1 MTISTNSGGAG
12 EPICFWTDLQG
23 CTQECDTPLPPSDW
37 TASGTNGHIFFV
49 SPNTIGNPVRIPAGS
64 EQPPAGFWQMVGFGH
79 TVQTEVGGGFYDAY
93 GANPEQY
100 TGSVEN
106 IRIVR
111 LALLD
116 GAILE
121 TTPIPGVFPVELVG
135 QESNAN
141 TYTFRASFSGTLPA
155 YDPAYAWG
163 VLADLAMTSND
174 IGALP
179 IRVTFGGTYTF
190 DVPTVFV
197 VDTGKF
203 AFPLGPQ
210 ESGGITYS
218 AWINTLP
225 CSPPDAVVTI
235 RVNDGPPLPL
245 GFFHGCH

>member
-1 MTISTNSGGAG
+1 MTISSGAG
-12 EPICFWTDLQG
+12 EPICFWTDLLG
-23 CTQECDTPLPPSDW
+23 CAQECETPLPPSDW

-49 SPNTIGNPVRIPAGS
+49 SPNTVGNPVRIPAGS
-64 EQPPAGFWQMVGFGH
+64 EEPPQGFRQMVGLGH
-79 TVQTEVGGGFYDAY
+79 TLHTEVHEGFHEAY

-100 TGSVEN
+100 TGTVEN

-116 GAILE
+116 AAILE
-121 TTPIPGVFPVELVG
+121 TTPMPGVFPVELVS
-135 QESNAN
+135 QASNAN
-141 TYTFRASFSGTLPA
+141 TYTFRASFSGTLPVF
-155 YDPAYAWG
+155 DPDYAWG

-174 IGALP
+174 VGALP
-179 IRVTFGGTYTF
+179 IRAAFGGTYTF

-197 VDTGKF
+197 VDTGAF

-210 ESGGITYS
+210 DSEGIVYS

-225 CSPPDAVVTI
+225 CSPPNAVATI
-235 RVNDGPPLPL
+235 RVDGGSPLPL